1 MTDEETIKSDGKI
14 DTKNAMT
21 NGDINGWYETV
32 KDDPPSLGVPSPPT
46 DPRPKYNIFS
56 WLCLL

>member
-1 MTDEETIKSDGKI
+1 MIDEETKLIQRDGKI
-14 DTKNAMT
+14 AAKTY
-21 NGDINGWYETV
+21 GDINGWYETV